1 MNKPILA
8 YLSYPYSDDPKGN
21 QLKGRKLAIEIM
33 KKYPYIFIILPHTAV
48 DTTLFGEFEERSGKH
63 TTEDHELAERLEY
76 IILSKIDLFIIG
88 TEYKDVSTG
97 MTWEHSYCKWLNQ
110 IRKRQ
115 IEIKFAKELLK

>member
-8 YLSYPYSDDPKGN
+8 YLSYPYSGNPKSN
-21 QLKGRKLAIEIM
+21 QLNGRKLAIEIM

-48 DTTLFGEFEERSGKH
+48 DTTLFGEFEERSRNH

-88 TEYKDVSTG
+88 TEYKDMSTG